1 MEEEIHEEPDDSVQ
15 VRPDD
20 TLYKLEGET
29 GVPDIILNILKIQW
43 NLLNHNIPHML
54 S

>member
-1 MEEEIHEEPDDSVQ
+1 MEEEIHEEPDDPVQ

-29 GVPDIILNILKIQW
+29 GLPDIILDIQKY
-43 NLLNHNIPHML
+43 NGIF
-54 S
+54 